1 MKNPT
6 GFLAITLVLAG
17 CASVLPTAIEY
28 SPNQHFSPSEAVSG
42 SISTEGQCD
51 ETPDSVWVVVPGR
64 SDCLRYYPSSNVGRA
79 DDVLV
84 FLDGDKLKGSPGHV
98 HTVASYGETTP
109 VSLYQLM
116 QEYQDRSHVA
126 AIYLARPGTMGS
138 SGNQNER
145 RQHIETLE
153 VNAAIEQIKARFNVK
168 RFALDG
174 QSGGGGLVAAL
185 IAERSDVLC
194 AVSSSGVTA
203 VRLRDEGKAGG
214 DPTGA
219 RDALLWDPIDQ
230 LPRVHPLP
238 GFRMFV
244 ASDPTDEEV
253 SFASQAAYVQAA
265 KSHGLD
271 ITQIEMHGGGAEHH
285 GLAKQGRDIAAE
297 CMNGLSTADIVARNQ
312 SR

>member
-1 MKNPT
+1 MKISICLT
-6 GFLAITLVLAG
+6 MAAVLTG
-17 CASVLPTAIEY
+17 CAAVQPMVRQY
-28 SPNQHFSPSEAVSG
+28 SPKQHFSPREAVSG
-42 SISTEGQCD
+42 STSTEDQCTQ
-51 ETPDSVWVVVPGR
+51 TPDSVWVLVPGR
-64 SDCLRYYPSSNVGRA
+64 SDCLRYYPSSKVGSA
-79 DDVLV
+79 DEVVV
-84 FLDGDKLKGSPGHV
+84 FLDGDKLKGPPGRV
-98 HTVASYGETTP
+98 HTVSNYGETTP
-109 VSLYQLM
+109 ASLYQLM
-116 QEYQDRSHVA
+116 QEYQDRHHVA

-145 RQHIETLE
+145 RQHTETLE
-153 VNAAIEQIKARFNVK
+153 INAAIEQIKARFNVQ

-203 VRLRDEGKAGG
+203 VRLRDGSKAGG

-230 LPRVHPLP
+230 LPRVHPML

-285 GLAKQGRDIAAE
+285 GLARQGRDIAAE
-297 CMNGLSTADIVARNQ
+297 CMNGLTTADIVASNQ